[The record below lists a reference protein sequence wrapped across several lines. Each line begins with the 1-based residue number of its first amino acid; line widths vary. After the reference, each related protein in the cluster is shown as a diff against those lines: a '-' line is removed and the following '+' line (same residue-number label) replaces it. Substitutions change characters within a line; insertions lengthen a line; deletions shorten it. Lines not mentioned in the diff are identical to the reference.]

1 MRREQTQRV
10 KALLDELDYD
20 FSSFTLEGFADW
32 LAQRRRRQIVFVPK
46 SMPASISGAWV
57 KGHDKD
63 YIFYEMDTPIVHQ
76 AHIQLHEMAHM
87 LCGHPTVEVGPQQT
101 QALLRHTGRI
111 DSQALEH
118 LLQRSVHSGQAEEE
132 AESLTLFVQERVFA
146 HKRAEELYKTGHSEI
161 FSPPW
166 LRSVHRSWPTSPTLY
181 MAVYR
186 E

>member
-76 AHIQLHEMAHM
+76 AHIQLHEMSHM

-146 HKRAEELYKTGHSEI
+146 HKRAEELYNTV
-161 FSPPW
+161 PPD
-166 LRSVHRSWPTSPTLY
+166 VATEFEDY
-181 MAVYR
+181 FQKI
-186 E
+186 EG

>member
-146 HKRAEELYKTGHSEI
+146 HKRAEELYKTV
-161 FSPPW
+161 PPDIATEFQDYFQK
-166 LRSVHRSWPTSPTLY
+166 L
-181 MAVYR
+181 
-186 E
+186 EG

>member
-63 YIFYEMDTPIVHQ
+63 YIFCEMDTPIVHQ

-146 HKRAEELYKTGHSEI
+146 QKRAEELYKTV
-161 FSPPW
+161 PPDIATEFEDYFQK
-166 LRSVHRSWPTSPTLY
+166 L
-181 MAVYR
+181 
-186 E
+186 EG